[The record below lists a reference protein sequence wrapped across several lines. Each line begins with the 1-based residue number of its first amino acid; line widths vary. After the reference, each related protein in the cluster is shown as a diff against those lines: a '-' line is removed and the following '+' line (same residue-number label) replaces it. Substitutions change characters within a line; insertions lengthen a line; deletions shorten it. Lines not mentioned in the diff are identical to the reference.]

1 MSTAVHLVTKP
12 LSPPWNDS
20 AVNLP
25 KYLVEYSSRTA
36 FHILTDTNK
45 ENEILPN
52 SDRVIVDG
60 IYHSSNSLHL
70 GFLNKSR
77 LFAYLL
83 SRLHVTK
90 RGKNKQ
96 IFHFFY
102 TPNTLTSLTVSLL
115 LWRQKNTR
123 LIHTVTSCPN
133 LKQKRKASS
142 LFIRNTEVI
151 ALSDHTRRIIE
162 SVLDKPVTRI
172 YPGIPLPEMPT
183 RTDIEAAREAEGFE
197 AGSVYLI
204 YPGDLYFGEAMPFW
218 RAALPA
224 WRARF
229 PQVRLV
235 ITCRTKHSLDKPCRD
250 EIIRLG
256 GDRVVFRDDIAD
268 LNRLFTA
275 GDIIVF
281 PVKSLYGKMD
291 FPLALL
297 EATALGKPAVVSSFG
312 SLQELADFGG
322 VLGAD
327 PDRPDGFTE
336 AIDQLI
342 TSPEKR
348 HEVGMQGAQVVK
360 KHFSA
365 EKMAEAY
372 EKIYHG

>member
-1 MSTAVHLVTKP
+1 M
-12 LSPPWNDS
+12 
-20 AVNLP
+20 
-25 KYLVEYSSRTA
+25 
-36 FHILTDTNK
+36 
-45 ENEILPN
+45 
-52 SDRVIVDG
+52 
-60 IYHSSNSLHL
+60 
-70 GFLNKSR
+70 
-77 LFAYLL
+77 
-83 SRLHVTK
+83 
-90 RGKNKQ
+90 
-96 IFHFFY
+96 
-102 TPNTLTSLTVSLL
+102 
-115 LWRQKNTR
+115 
-123 LIHTVTSCPN
+123 
-133 LKQKRKASS
+133 
-142 LFIRNTEVI
+142 I

-281 PVKSLYGKMD
+281 PVKSLSGKMD

-372 EKIYHG
+372 EKNLSWLMDFLKLMDLLNDGVIDG